1 VPAFFL
7 LGLEEVL
14 SCTLDSESS
23 ISDVNAM
30 LSESLSEFSIE
41 VIADLRLRRRLLV
54 YPETDLIRELL
65 IVEASG
71 KQGLFNELK
80 LDLLSPLVRLEVAVN
95 LISRYV

>member
-1 VPAFFL
+1 
-7 LGLEEVL
+7 
-14 SCTLDSESS
+14 
-23 ISDVNAM
+23 M